1 MPLFRN
7 LVRTT
12 RGKILL
18 ALGIALAGW
27 GIWLAQKAW
36 TKSDPD
42 LTTPR
47 LALEKL
53 QAKTLYFNG
62 PARPWLLASRPEL
75 LTDEDRDLHSPR
87 TRAFAQA
94 VQNPKLFR
102 QLDRQSRFDAVL
114 LVGDPSQYKP
124 LLDHLTET
132 KDWSLR
138 YVDHTSLVLRRD
150 SGKAWEFADF
160 SVVRERLAKKSANA
174 RAGAW
179 AQAATKLLAAGHA
192 DAGKTLLDEA
202 AQFAPRNP
210 EVANGLAIYFLGRGE
225 WRQAEAQVQRA
236 LSADKNFL
244 PALATKTQLLY
255 GTKRFSQAYDIS
267 KEVIARLPDDPQLLF
282 YHAKI
287 AHEANAFKAEIE
299 ALEKLI
305 AWAEAEGR
313 PTGGYLLYLGQAY
326 ASVGDGPRSIDSFML
341 ALNDPDIPD
350 DQRAFAR
357 ENIARI
363 KKRTGQ

>member
-1 MPLFRN
+1 MLLFRN
-7 LVRTT
+7 LVTT
-12 RGKILL
+12 THGKILV
-18 ALGIALAGW
+18 ALGVALVGW
-27 GIWLAQKAW
+27 GIWLAKTAW

-42 LTTPR
+42 LTTPK

-62 PARPWLLASRPEL
+62 PARSWVLASRPEL
-75 LTDEDRDLHSPR
+75 VTDADRDFNSER
-87 TRAFAQA
+87 TRELAQA

-102 QLDRQSRFDAVL
+102 QLDRQTRFDAVL

-150 SGKAWEFADF
+150 GGKVWELADF
-160 SVVRERLAKKSANA
+160 SVVRERLAKKSAKA
-174 RAGAW
+174 RARAW
-179 AQAATKLLAAGHA
+179 AQTATKLLAAGHA
-192 DAGKTLLDEA
+192 EAGKTLLDEA
-202 AQFAPRNP
+202 AQFAPRNS
-210 EVANGLAIYFLGRGE
+210 EVANGLAIYYLGRGE

-267 KEVIARLPDDPQLLF
+267 KEVITRLPDDPQLLF

-287 AHEANAFKAEIE
+287 AHEANAFKAEIVV
-299 ALEKLI
+299 LEKLI
-305 AWAEAEGR
+305 AWAEAESR
-313 PTGGYLLYLGQAY
+313 PTGGYQLYLGQAY

>member
-1 MPLFRN
+1 MPIFRN
-7 LVRTT
+7 LVRST
-12 RGKILL
+12 RGQILL
-18 ALGIALAGW
+18 ALGIAFAGW
-27 GIWLAQKAW
+27 GIWLALATW
-36 TKSDPD
+36 RKSDPD
-42 LTTPR
+42 LSTPR

-62 PARPWLLASRPEL
+62 PARPWLLGLRPDL
-75 LTDEDRDLHSPR
+75 LTDDDRDIHSQR

-102 QLDRQSRFDAVL
+102 QLDRQFRFDAVL
-114 LVGDPSQYKP
+114 FVGDPSQYKP
-124 LLDHLTET
+124 LLDHLAET

-150 SGKAWEFADF
+150 PGKAWELADF
-160 SVVRERLAKKSANA
+160 SEVRERLAKKPA
-174 RAGAW
+174 RARATAW
-179 AQAATKLLAAGHA
+179 AQTATKLLGVRQPE
-192 DAGKTLLDEA
+192 AGKSLLDEA
-202 AQFAPRNP
+202 AQLAPRHP
-210 EVANGLAIYFLGRGE
+210 EVANGLAIYYLGRGE
-225 WRQAEAQVQRA
+225 WRQADAQVQRA
-236 LSADKNFL
+236 LAADKNFL

-255 GTKRFSQAYDIS
+255 GTKRFSQAYDVS

-287 AHEANAFKAEIE
+287 AHEAKAFKAEIE
-299 ALEKLI
+299 VLEKLI

-313 PTGGYLLYLGQAY
+313 PTGGYQLYLGQAY

-341 ALNDPDIPD
+341 SLNDPDLPD